1 MDSEGRP
8 DPGVLIACKG
18 LDARVLAS
26 FGPAVLS
33 CGAGGANRGLTCRL
47 LTPLD
52 LAVSK
57 LGRFSDQDRA
67 DIAALAR
74 RGLVNASDLE
84 RRAVE
89 ALTHYV
95 GDTQRLRGSIA
106 SVVKINSANGPPK

>member
-33 CGAGGANRGLTCRL
+33 CGAGGANRG
-47 LTPLD
+47 
-52 LAVSK
+52 
-57 LGRFSDQDRA
+57 
-67 DIAALAR
+67 
-74 RGLVNASDLE
+74 VNASDLE